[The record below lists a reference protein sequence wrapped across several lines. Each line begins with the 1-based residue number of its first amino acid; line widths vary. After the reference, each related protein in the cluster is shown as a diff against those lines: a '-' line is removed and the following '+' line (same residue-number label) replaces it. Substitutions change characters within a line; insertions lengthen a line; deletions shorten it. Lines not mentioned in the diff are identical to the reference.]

1 MKIGLPLEIKRRE
14 NEHYMYMNS
23 HTAGFFTPYTSLK
36 YLFTMPFNFLKS
48 IVSIGSAQFFAYD
61 FMKLNISK
69 LDDGR
74 VFANPSTL
82 KLETF
87 KEMIKEI
94 IDEKYHLIFGN
105 PVLSCADGEVVM
117 EFNYQKDD
125 YNSILHLLWN
135 KILPNALTN
144 FTALGNFIIIK
155 HDDFTYSTYAHL
167 KNNSIKVKR
176 GDKVDRGQK
185 IAEVGNTGN
194 SISSHL
200 HFAITAFPIPYTA
213 YNIPRQADYENIY
226 VADHYKN
233 PNKVLD
239 FAKLATWY
247 FAIDDTKFPIKY
259 KKHTGPFP
267 NLYGFVSDKQ

>member
-1 MKIGLPLEIKRRE
+1 MKIGLPLEIKRKE

-23 HTAGFFTPYTSLK
+23 HTATAFNPFHIK

-61 FMKLNISK
+61 FVKYSITEE
-69 LDDGR
+69 DDGSILPNFSSKNIR
-74 VFANPSTL
+74 EL
-82 KLETF
+82 KGLKAF
-87 KEMIKEI
+87 
-94 IDEKYHLIFGN
+94 IDEKDHLIFGN
-105 PVLSCADGEVVM
+105 PVLACADGEVVM

-185 IAEVGNTGN
+185 IAEIGNTGE
-194 SISSHL
+194 SVTSHL
-200 HFAITAFPIPYTA
+200 HFAITAFPVPYTA

-226 VADHYKN
+226 VANYSDN
-233 PNKVLD
+233 QNKIFD
-239 FAKLATWY
+239 FAKMAT
-247 FAIDDTKFPIKY
+247 FTMLLNIKFPIKY